1 MTSYAIFK
9 APTNNCPPVF
19 AILAHAH
26 LGRIQKSLEHVT
38 RAFMPSPC
46 YINRTRLQ
54 RNGMTNRIGK
64 SSKAD
69 IKEGNV
75 PLRCSLLFAFPP
87 IKKKKKKGFVFGRSA
102 SSNTSILIH
111 RAGDLWKR
119 EALFII
125 FLSMRRDVI
134 DLFYIYIY
142 I

>member
-87 IKKKKKKGFVFGRSA
+87 IKKKKRKA
-102 SSNTSILIH
+102 SSLGAQHPVTPVS
-111 RAGDLWKR
+111 
-119 EALFII
+119 
-125 FLSMRRDVI
+125 
-134 DLFYIYIY
+134 
-142 I
+142 